1 MTTNK
6 RESLFNNVTLK
17 IIDALKQGVKPW
29 QKTWTTE
36 GCGGFPQNAI
46 TGRKY
51 SGINVFLL
59 WLEAYYHDYRSNRW
73 LTFKQAI
80 DAGGKVKKGEKSTL
94 VVMCKPFKAAKL
106 SDKDE
111 PIIDTEGNEVF
122 EDKLYTTGFHVFN
135 IDQCENLP
143 GSITKI
149 PEQKL
154 IDDVSRNNLIEQ
166 FIEATQINI
175 KHKYQ
180 SKAYYRP
187 STDNIM
193 MPLANQ
199 FNSINDYYATL
210 FHEMVHATGH
220 KNRLNREG
228 IVNTNNSIDKQC
240 YAFEELVAEM
250 GAAFLC
256 AEFGVEGEMQHESYM
271 ASWLQILEN
280 DNHAIFKASR
290 LAREAFEFLIVSQ
303 NAEDIAA

>member
-6 RESLFNNVTLK
+6 RESLFEDVTLK
-17 IIDALKQGVKPW
+17 IIEALKQGVKPW

-80 DAGGKVKKGEKSTL
+80 DVGGKVKKGEKSSL

-106 SDKDE
+106 SDEGE

-143 GSITKI
+143 ESITKI
-149 PEQKL
+149 PERKL
-154 IDDVSRNNLIEQ
+154 IDDLSRNNLIEQ

-175 KHKYQ
+175 KYKYQ

-210 FHEMVHATGH
+210 FHEIVHATGH
-220 KNRLNREG
+220 KNRLSREG
-228 IVNTNNSIDKQC
+228 IVNTNSSIDKRC

-256 AEFGVEGEMQHESYM
+256 SEFGVEGEMQHESYM

-290 LAREAFEFLIVSQ
+290 LAREAFEFLIMTEKLDEKV
-303 NAEDIAA
+303 A

>member
-46 TGRKY
+46 TSRKY

-80 DAGGKVKKGEKSTL
+80 DAGGKVKKGEKSSL

-106 SDKDE
+106 SDKGE

-122 EDKLYTTGFHVFN
+122 EDKLYITGFHVFN
-135 IDQCENLP
+135 IDQCDNLP
-143 GSITKI
+143 ESITKI
-149 PEQKL
+149 PEHKL
-154 IDDVSRNNLIEQ
+154 IDDISHNDIIERFLQ
-166 FIEATQINI
+166 STQICI
-175 KHKYQ
+175 KYKYQ
-180 SKAYYRP
+180 SKAYYQP

-193 MPLANQ
+193 MPLASQ
-199 FNSINDYYATL
+199 FKSINDYYATL
-210 FHEMVHATGH
+210 FHEMTHATGH

-228 IVNTNNSIDKQC
+228 IANTNSSIDKQG
-240 YAFEELVAEM
+240 YAFEELVAEI

-256 AEFGVEGEMQHESYM
+256 AEFGIEGEMQHESYI
-271 ASWLQILEN
+271 AHWLKTLEE
-280 DNHAIFKASR
+280 DNRAIFRASR
-290 LAREAFEFLIVSQ
+290 LAREAFEFLIADQQSEQKV
-303 NAEDIAA
+303 A